1 MFVEGDGSLR
11 FGLLA
16 ERHREHAVAADR
28 LTRGEALDTLLR
40 AYLPHAMYA
49 QPAVLTR
56 HLALPE
62 DELRAGFA
70 RLVAAGM
77 AEAVA
82 LPGRNATGYLHRE
95 PD

>member
-1 MFVEGDGSLR
+1 
-11 FGLLA
+11 
-16 ERHREHAVAADR
+16 
-28 LTRGEALDTLLR
+28 
-40 AYLPHAMYA
+40 MYA
-49 QPAVLTR
+49 QPAVLAR